1 MQHKERV
8 RYELRKKEKE
18 LRRQRKLLE
27 SELQRESAEMAD
39 RECSVPY
46 VASCCITGLLL
57 TGSLSFCLVEYFTP
71 GLSNLIV
78 SRGRI
83 IFQTVSGGRMS

>member
-1 MQHKERV
+1 M

-39 RECSVPY
+39 GECSGIMMLV
-46 VASCCITGLLL
+46 VASVIFCCLW
-57 TGSLSFCLVEYFTP
+57 F
-71 GLSNLIV
+71 IV
-78 SRGRI
+78 FLPYRV
-83 IFQTVSGGRMS
+83 FYTVVLGKVGD